1 MYNER
6 MMDETD
12 KLYKLFR
19 EFMDNQLN
27 DKTPK
32 EDKKES
38 RLEIITR
45 IAKNSSNISD
55 RDYALDNRTWVV
67 SLQRPVGS
75 AEVACLAI
83 VPVDKIWLRTLQ
95 FKNMDSALESI
106 TYNENDWYRFLA

>member
-1 MYNER
+1 

-19 EFMDNQLN
+19 EFMNSQLT
-27 DKTPK
+27 DEAPK

-38 RLEIITR
+38 RLEILTR
-45 IAKNSSNISD
+45 IAKDSPNISD

-75 AEVACLAI
+75 AEGACLTI